1 MQPDPGVHRD
11 AGGHPGVDGPGGA
24 ELGDGEDSVGGV
36 AGRVRHTAA
45 LLPEQQ
51 HAGPG
56 QLGGLERLGS
66 GQVVHGQQRQVR
78 IARPGDQRRDIG
90 VMPDVLVAV
99 GDHRAP
105 PVPALFAHDVHGLGQ
120 ERVRGSD
127 DGADVQ
133 VVPPVLDGHVE
144 GMPAAVEVGDDR
156 LDGPVAVAVDDV
168 ARVAVAEQLGV
179 VPRIRRPGSGPGA
192 DPDGVRHGLRR
203 GEVCLGV
210 GHRRNRSGTLESAM
224 TALPLVFDAP
234 RRGMPPRHLAD
245 MTRAEARAAV
255 TELGHPAFRADQL
268 ARHFYRGVTDPAQMT
283 DLPADARDA
292 LTEALLP
299 GLLTV
304 VRHQT
309 ADNGRT
315 RKTLWRLHDGA
326 LVESVL
332 MRYPDRATVCISSQ
346 AGCGMACPFCATGQ
360 SGLTRNLSAAEIIGQ
375 AVAAA
380 AAMANGE
387 LDGGPGRLS
396 NVVFMGMGEPLAN
409 YPRVRKTI
417 DALIAPAPHG
427 LGLSQR
433 SVTVSTVG
441 LVPAIRRLTEEH
453 LNVTLAVSLHAP
465 DDELRDTPHAPHHDP
480 RDPLVPINP
489 RWKAGEVIDAA
500 DGYARR
506 TGRRYSV
513 EYALIR
519 DVNDQPFRADLLGTL
534 LAGKLAHVNLIPL
547 NPTPGSP
554 WDASPLPAQRE
565 FVARLRA
572 AGVATTVRDTRGQD
586 IDGACGQLAAAD
598 RAPGVPSVAVGPV
611 AGARREL
618 ASGGGQGGPLTVEP
632 PVELGAE
639 GDS

>member
-1 MQPDPGVHRD
+1 
-11 AGGHPGVDGPGGA
+11 
-24 ELGDGEDSVGGV
+24 
-36 AGRVRHTAA
+36 
-45 LLPEQQ
+45 
-51 HAGPG
+51 
-56 QLGGLERLGS
+56 
-66 GQVVHGQQRQVR
+66 
-78 IARPGDQRRDIG
+78 
-90 VMPDVLVAV
+90 
-99 GDHRAP
+99 
-105 PVPALFAHDVHGLGQ
+105 
-120 ERVRGSD
+120 
-127 DGADVQ
+127 
-133 VVPPVLDGHVE
+133 
-144 GMPAAVEVGDDR
+144 
-156 LDGPVAVAVDDV
+156 
-168 ARVAVAEQLGV
+168 
-179 VPRIRRPGSGPGA
+179 
-192 DPDGVRHGLRR
+192 
-203 GEVCLGV
+203 
-210 GHRRNRSGTLESAM
+210 M

-245 MTRAEARAAV
+245 LTREEARAAV
-255 TELGHPAFRADQL
+255 AELGHPPFRADQL
-268 ARHFYRGVTDPAQMT
+268 ARHFYRGMTDPDRMT
-283 DLPADARDA
+283 DLPAGARQT

-332 MRYPDRATVCISSQ
+332 MRYPGRATVCISSQ

-360 SGLTRNLSAAEIIGQ
+360 QGLTRNLSAAEIIGQ
-375 AVAAA
+375 AVAAS

-387 LDGGPGRLS
+387 LGDPGRLS

-409 YPRVRKTI
+409 YARVRKTL
-417 DALIAPAPHG
+417 DALLTPAPHG

-441 LVPAIRRLTEEH
+441 LVPAIRRLTEEGR
-453 LNVTLAVSLHAP
+453 NVTLAVSLHAP
-465 DDELRDTPHAPHHDP
+465 DDGLRDT
-480 RDPLVPINP
+480 LVPINT
-489 RWKAGEVIDAA
+489 RWKVQEVVDAA
-500 DGYARR
+500 DAYAAR

-519 DVNDQPFRADLLGTL
+519 DVNDQPFRADLLGKL
-534 LAGKLAHVNLIPL
+534 LAGRLAHVNLIPL

-586 IDGACGQLAAAD
+586 IDGACGQLAASDAE
-598 RAPGVPSVAVGPV
+598 PGVPSVAVPTP
-611 AGARREL
+611 
-618 ASGGGQGGPLTVEP
+618 SVEP

-639 GDS
+639 GDE